1 MNNGRYPIL
10 GYNAS
15 GKPIVDTDAGYSVE
29 NEFVKTDWEY
39 PAKGWSTSDNYW
51 IKAPNM
57 YKDREP
63 RFYITVFLVV
73 IIGCMVKPER
83 PFLLLKVVM
92 ETSRLIIRRADIYVI
107 VL

>member
-83 PFLLLKVVM
+83 PFLC
-92 ETSRLIIRRADIYVI
+92 
-107 VL
+107 